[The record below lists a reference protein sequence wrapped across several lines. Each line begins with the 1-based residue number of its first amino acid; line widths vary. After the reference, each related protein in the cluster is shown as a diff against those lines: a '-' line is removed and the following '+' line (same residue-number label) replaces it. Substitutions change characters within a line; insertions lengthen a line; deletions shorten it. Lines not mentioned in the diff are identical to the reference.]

1 MSVSTNSIIT
11 CVISILFGYLLG
23 SILPAYF
30 IGRLRNMDIRKT
42 GTRNPGAIN
51 TYGSMGLLPTIPVA
65 LFDSAKGVVAILIAQ
80 TFGASFACAQ
90 LAGLAAIAGHVF
102 PFYLKFRGGQGVA
115 AAIGIMIYYL
125 VIYIRSDINFLYAL
139 GFLFII
145 ALIFYY
151 VTRHGVLVRMIVFP
165 VLCYAAFISQP
176 RFMYNYW
183 LLVVIAHTQVIAV
196 INVTKLNLIR
206 IEDETFKSHWWRVA
220 LRPCAIIFVV
230 LYGYWSQRALL
241 VFVGIIALVFILI
254 DVVRFILREANALLT
269 VRIKHFLKKAESRRF
284 SSMTMFLVAAFI
296 IILVFKQDIA
306 MAALTFLI
314 FGDIFSKIFGLAFG
328 RRRLFDKT
336 VEGSLAYLGGVL
348 ICAYIL
354 YNSMHMPLLMLAT
367 GAVAATIA
375 EFVPLGIDDNFTVGI
390 VSGAVM
396 TVVRTFGA

>member
-1 MSVSTNSIIT
+1 LSGSEYNILACIISVLI
-11 CVISILFGYLLG
+11 GYLIG

-30 IGRLRNMDIRKT
+30 IGRIRNVDIRKT
-42 GTRNPGAIN
+42 GTKNPGALN

-65 LFDSAKGVVAILIAQ
+65 IFDSAKGVLAILIAQ
-80 TFGASFACAQ
+80 SIGGSFACAQ
-90 LAGLAAIAGHVF
+90 AAGLAAIAGHVF

-125 VIYIRSDINFLYAL
+125 VIYIRADINFLYVL

-145 ALIFYY
+145 AMIFYH

-176 RFMYNYW
+176 GFMYNYW
-183 LLVVIAHTQVIAV
+183 LLVVLAHTQVIAI
-196 INVTKLNLIR
+196 INATKFNLIR
-206 IEDETFKSHWWRVA
+206 IEDETFRSHWWRVA
-220 LRPCAIIFVV
+220 LRPCAVIFVV
-230 LYGYWSQRALL
+230 LYAYWSQRAIL
-241 VFVGIIALVFILI
+241 VFVGSIALVFILV
-254 DVVRFILREANALLT
+254 DVIRFILREANELLT
-269 VRIKHFLKKAESRRF
+269 VQIKNFLKKGESRRF

-296 IILVFKQDIA
+296 IILVFKKDIA

-328 RRRLFDKT
+328 RTRLFDKT

-348 ICAYIL
+348 ICVYIL
-354 YNSMHMPLLMLAT
+354 YNALHIPGLMLVT
-367 GAVAATIA
+367 GAIAATVA
-375 EFVPLGIDDNFTVGI
+375 EFLPLGIDDNFTVGI

>member
-1 MSVSTNSIIT
+1 LSGSGYNILACIISVLI
-11 CVISILFGYLLG
+11 GYLIG

-30 IGRLRNMDIRKT
+30 IGRIRNVDIRKT
-42 GTRNPGAIN
+42 GTKNPGALN

-65 LFDSAKGVVAILIAQ
+65 IFDSAKGVLAILIAQ
-80 TFGASFACAQ
+80 SIGGSFACAQ
-90 LAGLAAIAGHVF
+90 AAGLAAIAGHVF

-125 VIYIRSDINFLYAL
+125 VIYIRADINFLYVL

-145 ALIFYY
+145 AMIFYH

-176 RFMYNYW
+176 GFMYNYW
-183 LLVVIAHTQVIAV
+183 LLVVLAHTQVIAI
-196 INVTKLNLIR
+196 INATKFNLIR
-206 IEDETFKSHWWRVA
+206 IEDETFRSHWWRVA
-220 LRPCAIIFVV
+220 LRPCAVIFVV
-230 LYGYWSQRALL
+230 LYAYWSQRAIL
-241 VFVGIIALVFILI
+241 VFVGSIALVFILV
-254 DVVRFILREANALLT
+254 DVIRFILREANELLT
-269 VRIKHFLKKAESRRF
+269 VQIKNFLKKGESRRF

-296 IILVFKQDIA
+296 IILVFKKDIA

-328 RRRLFDKT
+328 RTRLFDKT

-348 ICAYIL
+348 ICVYIL
-354 YNSMHMPLLMLAT
+354 YNALHIPGLMLVT
-367 GAVAATIA
+367 GAIAATVA
-375 EFVPLGIDDNFTVGI
+375 EFLPLGIDDNFTVGI

>member
-1 MSVSTNSIIT
+1 M
-11 CVISILFGYLLG
+11 
-23 SILPAYF
+23 
-30 IGRLRNMDIRKT
+30 
-42 GTRNPGAIN
+42 GTRNPGALN

-65 LFDSAKGVVAILIAQ
+65 IFDSAKGVVAILIAQ
-80 TFGASFACAQ
+80 SIGASFAFAQ

-125 VIYIRSDINFLYAL
+125 VIYIRADVNFLYAL
-139 GFLFII
+139 GFLFIVSVI
-145 ALIFYY
+145 LYY
-151 VTRHGVLVRMIVFP
+151 VTRRGVLVRMIVFP
-165 VLCYAAFISQP
+165 ALCYAAFVNHP
-176 RFMYNYW
+176 GFMYNYW
-183 LLVVIAHTQVIAV
+183 FLFVVVHTQIIAV
-196 INVTKLNLIR
+196 INATKFNLIR

-230 LYGYWSQRALL
+230 LYASWPQRALL
-241 VFVGIIALVFILI
+241 VFVGSIAMVFILV
-254 DVVRFILREANALLT
+254 DVVRFVLRGANKLLT
-269 VRIKHFLKKAESRRF
+269 VRIKHLLKKGESRRF

-314 FGDIFSKIFGLAFG
+314 FGDLFSKIFGLAFG
-328 RRRLFDKT
+328 RNRLFSKT

-348 ICAYIL
+348 ICAYVL
-354 YNSMHMPLLMLAT
+354 YNSLHMPALMLVT

-375 EFVPLGIDDNFTVGI
+375 EFMPLGIDDNFTVGI

-396 TVVRTFGA
+396 TVVRTFGSYG